1 MTISQFPGSTK
12 GLVPV
17 SNVLDGAKGL
27 SMVIV
32 LGYRNDGTEYFASS
46 TGDAPECSFLAH
58 RYIKYLLEE
67 CEGDY

>member
-1 MTISQFPGSTK
+1 
-12 GLVPV
+12 
-17 SNVLDGAKGL
+17 
-27 SMVIV
+27 MVIV